1 MEKNK
6 WIIVSD
12 RLNKANSKDGSNFK
26 RTPNEIKN
34 RFYSVI
40 RKGIRRINNKLG
52 RPVLPEEIRLIK
64 PITISKLL
72 DNME

>member
-1 MEKNK
+1 VEKNK

-12 RLNKANSKDGSNFK
+12 RLNKANSKDGSNYK